1 MQIFVIV
8 LSNVKKEGT
17 NMTMKIKNNIRPN
30 SVKVKTKYGHKA
42 TTSLGDRDI
51 EMRLGAI
58 EKALER
64 VQRVQGQQQA
74 INTALARETE
84 YNAAFGGSTGT
95 EMFGVVNTP
104 GPALRN
110 EWHLVFLP

>member
-1 MQIFVIV
+1 MQIFVTI
-8 LSNVKKEGT
+8 LSNAKKEGT
-17 NMTMKIKNNIRPN
+17 NMTMKIKKDIRPN
-30 SVKVKTKYGHKA
+30 SAKVKTKNGHRA
-42 TTSLGDRDI
+42 TTSLGDSGV

-58 EKALER
+58 EKALE
-64 VQRVQGQQQA
+64 RVQGQQQA

-84 YNAAFGGSTGT
+84 YNVAFGGSTGT

>member
-8 LSNVKKEGT
+8 LSILKKEGT
-17 NMTMKIKNNIRPN
+17 NMTMKIKKDIKPN
-30 SVKVKTKYGHKA
+30 SVKVKTKYGHRA
-42 TTSLGDRDI
+42 TTSLGDRGI

-58 EKALER
+58 EKALGR
-64 VQRVQGQQQA
+64 VQEQQQA
-74 INTALARETE
+74 INTALAGESE
-84 YNAAFGGSTGT
+84 YNVAFGGSTGT

>member
-8 LSNVKKEGT
+8 LSNLKKEGT
-17 NMTMKIKNNIRPN
+17 NMTMKTKKDIKPN
-30 SVKVKTKYGHKA
+30 SAKVKTKYGHRA
-42 TTSLGDRDI
+42 TTSLGDRGI

-64 VQRVQGQQQA
+64 VQEQQQA
-74 INTALARETE
+74 INTALARESE
-84 YNAAFGGSTGT
+84 YNVAFGGSTGT

>member
-1 MQIFVIV
+1 
-8 LSNVKKEGT
+8 
-17 NMTMKIKNNIRPN
+17 MTMKIKKDIKPN
-30 SVKVKTKYGHKA
+30 SVKVKTKYGHGA
-42 TTSLGDRDI
+42 TTSLGDSGV

-58 EKALER
+58 EKALE
-64 VQRVQGQQQA
+64 RVQGQQQA

-84 YNAAFGGSTGT
+84 YNVAFGGSTGT

>member
-1 MQIFVIV
+1 
-8 LSNVKKEGT
+8 
-17 NMTMKIKNNIRPN
+17 MTMKVKKREIRPN
-30 SVKVKTKYGHKA
+30 SAKVKTKNGHRS
-42 TTSLGDRDI
+42 TTSLGDSGI

-58 EKALER
+58 EKALE
-64 VQRVQGQQQA
+64 RVQGQQQA

-84 YNAAFGGSTGT
+84 YNVAFGGSTGK
-95 EMFGVVNTP
+95 EMFGVVNTLGVANTP